1 MLFVSGYLG
10 LAASFAPYVAPY
22 SLTFRDAANASSAL
36 VLLTGGLVV
45 ILPLV
50 LGYVVF
56 VYWIFRGKVSADAGY
71 H

>member
-1 MLFVSGYLG
+1 VKWLKSPQAGWAKERFYAL
-10 LAASFAPYVAPY
+10 
-22 SLTFRDAANASSAL
+22 AL
-36 VLLTGGLVV
+36 VCGALAMASKSSTV